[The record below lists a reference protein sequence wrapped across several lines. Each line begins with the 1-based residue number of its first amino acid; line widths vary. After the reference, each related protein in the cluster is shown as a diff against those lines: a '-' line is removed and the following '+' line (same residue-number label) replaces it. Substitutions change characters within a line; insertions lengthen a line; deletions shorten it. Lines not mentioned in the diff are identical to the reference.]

1 LVLSWLLSRSRS
13 AAWDHGILH
22 LPFHPEP
29 FRGPEVATMML
40 LVRYLAQQAQYPL
53 HLPLF
58 LPGPWPQVAFPSPHS
73 GLLVPMVPLP
83 KQKMSHSDMGVST
96 LVLGHLIPLVP
107 LALALVIRSLSG
119 VTTLAVLSRSRSTT
133 WDPGLLLLPLL
144 GDVGRGGVGV
154 TEL

>member
-1 LVLSWLLSRSRS
+1 MLSWLLSRSRS

-58 LPGPWPQVAFPSPHS
+58 LPGPWPPGTPWYPWHS
-73 GLLVPMVPLP
+73 QELSS
-83 KQKMSHSDMGVST
+83 SHSQFEK
-96 LVLGHLIPLVP
+96 
-107 LALALVIRSLSG
+107 
-119 VTTLAVLSRSRSTT
+119 TT
-133 WDPGLLLLPLL
+133 WHMG
-144 GDVGRGGVGV
+144 
-154 TEL
+154 